1 MIYILN
7 LEIVNIILKKAPELI
22 NDIRTKTGD
31 YSSKLPHLT
40 YEEEINKKINNIEY
54 DYSDD
59 ILKLND
65 DIKMKL
71 RLKFN

>member
-1 MIYILN
+1 MHGF
-7 LEIVNIILKKAPELI
+7 VNSFRNKTNKTNIPELI
-22 NDIRTKTGD
+22 NNIRIKTGD
-31 YSSKLPHLT
+31 YSSKLFHLP
-40 YEEEINKKINNIEY
+40 YEEETDKKINNIEY